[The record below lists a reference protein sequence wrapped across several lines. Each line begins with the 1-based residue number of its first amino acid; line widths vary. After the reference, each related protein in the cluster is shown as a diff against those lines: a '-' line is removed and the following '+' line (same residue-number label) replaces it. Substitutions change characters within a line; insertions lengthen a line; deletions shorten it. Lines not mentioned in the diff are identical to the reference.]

1 MFSKLWVILA
11 FCIFNLMTKRLFA
24 ILVFFNFSFAYAQT
38 IKTDVLVIG
47 GSSSGVA
54 AAVQCARSKV
64 KTILVEQSSL
74 LWPDMKDAD
83 IVTINADRNL
93 PSGIWGE
100 FRKQIKQHYNKT
112 PGYDTA
118 YNAPL
123 KFDEQTGRAIIT
135 NMPDSVKKLEIKL
148 NTYFI
153 SIKKDDDR
161 WDVSVMENGST
172 EMIKA
177 RVVID
182 ATADGNVIAKA
193 GASPVSLD
201 SLENKAGSKLYHTS
215 IAMGDV
221 WPGKASFKPD
231 YPPVPFYYIPVMAMI
246 AKGAENL
253 LVTEKLMPVNS
264 SAKYLPAQL
273 ILGQGAGVIAAY
285 CAFFK
290 TTTNNLNIRAIQ
302 TELLDFKGYLL
313 PFEDIGS
320 DPQWRSIQ
328 QVCATGMLKGVQKT
342 INGKTEF
349 IFDPDT
355 TVTTAEVKPV
365 ILEIYTRAFL
375 WFNKEKPGKDF
386 TIGNLLSLISEI
398 TLNDPDILQKNIA
411 RNWKTLYKFTDDF
424 DMDRPITRREFAILA
439 NKYLN
444 PFARTVD
451 LDGKVVN

>member
-1 MFSKLWVILA
+1 
-11 FCIFNLMTKRLFA
+11 MTKRLFA
-24 ILVFFNFSFAYAQT
+24 LLVFFNFSFAYAQT

-47 GSSSGVA
+47 GTPSGVTA
-54 AAVQCARSKV
+54 AIQCARSKV
-64 KTILVEQSSL
+64 KTILVEASSRL
-74 LWPDMKDAD
+74 CPDMKDAGM
-83 IVTINADRNL
+83 VTVKADRNI

-100 FRKQIKQHYNKT
+100 FLKRIKEHYNKT
-112 PGYDTA
+112 LDYDTA

-135 NMPDSVKKLEIKL
+135 NMADTVKNLEIKL

-153 SIKKDDDR
+153 SIKKDEDR

-172 EMIKA
+172 EIIKA

-182 ATADGNVIAKA
+182 ATADGNVIGKA

-201 SLENKAGSKLYHTS
+201 SLENKPDSKLYRTS
-215 IAMGDV
+215 IAMGDE

-231 YPPVPFYYIPVMAMI
+231 YPPLQSYCIPVTAMI
-246 AKGAENL
+246 AKGAESL
-253 LVTEKLMPVNS
+253 LVTEKLMQGNS
-264 SAKYLPAQL
+264 SAKYLSDQL

-290 TTTNNLNIRAIQ
+290 TSTNNLKIRAIQ

-313 PFEDIGS
+313 PFEDIGT

-342 INGKTEF
+342 IEGKNEF
-349 IFDPDT
+349 IFDPDA
-355 TVTTAEVKPV
+355 TVTTAEVKPI

-386 TIGNLLSLISEI
+386 TIGNLLSFISEI
-398 TLNDPDILQKNIA
+398 TLNDTDILQKNIA
-411 RNWKTLYKFTDDF
+411 RNWKTQYKFTSDF
-424 DMDRPITRREFAILA
+424 DMDRPITRREFAILT

-451 LDGKVVN
+451 MGGKIVN